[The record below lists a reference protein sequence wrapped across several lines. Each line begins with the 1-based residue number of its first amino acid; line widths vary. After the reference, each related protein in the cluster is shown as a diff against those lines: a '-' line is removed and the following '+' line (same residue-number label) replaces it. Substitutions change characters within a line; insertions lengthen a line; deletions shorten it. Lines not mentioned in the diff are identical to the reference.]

1 VFQHIHKDS
10 IAACMAKSGLTPNDP
25 GWLGKY
31 QETVNEVIVSLGGD
45 DEASKQYTE
54 VAKTWNEVEPPEELK
69 RK

>member
-1 VFQHIHKDS
+1 MGRSDFVVKWRKWARIV
-10 IAACMAKSGLTPNDP
+10 IP